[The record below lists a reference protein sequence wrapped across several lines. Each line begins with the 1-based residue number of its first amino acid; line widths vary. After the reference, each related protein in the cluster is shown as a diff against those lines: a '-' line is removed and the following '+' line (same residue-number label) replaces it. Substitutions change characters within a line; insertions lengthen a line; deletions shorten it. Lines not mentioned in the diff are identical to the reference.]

1 MRIVEST
8 TTSLSGNA
16 QAAMRWNRKDLVG
29 LRELSVDEINFI
41 LETADAFKQV
51 GIREIKK
58 VPALRG
64 KTLVN
69 FFVEPSTRTRTSF
82 ELAAFRLS
90 ADVINISA
98 TASSLTKG
106 ETLKDTARNLEALH
120 ADILVLRHSSAGA
133 PQFLANR
140 LEASV
145 INAGDGAHEHPT
157 QALLDLYTIREKR
170 GKIAGLHVAII
181 GDILFSRVA
190 RSNIFGLVKLGA
202 CVTLVGPST
211 LVPRE
216 FEKLGVQISHKCRR
230 RESPPRPARTSA
242 QGIFPRNRRIH
253 PVFRPNERARKTF
266 ETGLSDYA
274 PRPDQPRR
282 RDRQRSG
289 RWIAERHSR
298 PSYQRPR
305 RPHGCS
311 LSLRRDC
318 EHMSTTIIRNGHVI
332 DPANKRDEV
341 GDVYIEDGKIV
352 ASRSEFRNP
361 NSEIEE
367 IDASGLIVTPGLIDM
382 HVHLREP
389 GFGHKETIESG
400 SRAAA
405 AGGFTTIVC
414 MPNTSPVADDPSTI
428 AWIKSRAATAACV
441 NVLPAGAISK
451 DLAGEELAPIGSLV
465 QAGIVAITDDGH
477 CIQNHELMRRAVE
490 YARMVDVPVLDH
502 CQDYNFVGNG
512 VVNEGYWSTLLG
524 LPGWP
529 AVGEEA
535 MVMRNILLA
544 ELCNHHIHCQHVTT
558 AKSVRL
564 LREARRRGVK
574 ISGEVCPH
582 HIALTDE
589 AIQNFD
595 TNYKMNPPLRAQTD
609 VDALLEGIS
618 DGTLSVLASDH
629 APHADFEKEVEFD
642 AAPFGIIGLETA
654 LGLFL
659 DLLVHKHR
667 KIDIVRLI
675 KMCTVEP
682 AKLLKLEAGTLSVG
696 ASADVTLL
704 NPDLEWTVQIDKFE
718 SGSRNSPFDG
728 WKLKGRA
735 VRTIVGGK
743 TVWELD

>member
-1 MRIVEST
+1 M
-8 TTSLSGNA
+8 
-16 QAAMRWNRKDLVG
+16 
-29 LRELSVDEINFI
+29 
-41 LETADAFKQV
+41 
-51 GIREIKK
+51 
-58 VPALRG
+58 
-64 KTLVN
+64 
-69 FFVEPSTRTRTSF
+69 
-82 ELAAFRLS
+82 S
-90 ADVINISA
+90 A
-98 TASSLTKG
+98 
-106 ETLKDTARNLEALH
+106 
-120 ADILVLRHSSAGA
+120 
-133 PQFLANR
+133 
-140 LEASV
+140 
-145 INAGDGAHEHPT
+145 
-157 QALLDLYTIREKR
+157 
-170 GKIAGLHVAII
+170 
-181 GDILFSRVA
+181 
-190 RSNIFGLVKLGA
+190 
-202 CVTLVGPST
+202 
-211 LVPRE
+211 
-216 FEKLGVQISHKCRR
+216 
-230 RESPPRPARTSA
+230 
-242 QGIFPRNRRIH
+242 
-253 PVFRPNERARKTF
+253 
-266 ETGLSDYA
+266 
-274 PRPDQPRR
+274 
-282 RDRQRSG
+282 
-289 RWIAERHSR
+289 
-298 PSYQRPR
+298 
-305 RPHGCS
+305 
-311 LSLRRDC
+311 
-318 EHMSTTIIRNGHVI
+318 TIIRGGRVI

-341 GDVYIEDGKIV
+341 VDLLIVDGKI
-352 ASRSEFRNP
+352 APLSQLSAL
-361 NSEIEE
+361 NSQPDEL
-367 IDASGLIVTPGLIDM
+367 DASGLIVAPGLIDM

-400 SRAAA
+400 ARAAA

-465 QAGIVAITDDGH
+465 QAGIVAITDDGR

-490 YARMVDVPVLDH
+490 YARMVEVPVLDH

-535 MVMRNILLA
+535 IVMRNILLA
-544 ELCNHHIHCQHVTT
+544 ELCDHHIHCQHVTT

-642 AAPFGIIGLETA
+642 AAPFGIIGLETEI
-654 LGLFL
+654 GLFV

-667 KIDIVRLI
+667 RVDIVRLI
-675 KMCTVEP
+675 EMYTAEP

-743 TVWELD
+743 TIWELD